1 MKKMLITLLV
11 SFAFSFNALAAVN
24 INTAT
29 QAELESLPE
38 IGPVKAKAIIDYRK
52 KNSGFKSIDE
62 LEKVDGIGA
71 VTLKNIR
78 KDVAISGKTTVV
90 DPATKKAT
98 AIKKMSDTSKKT
110 TEKKTPAKK
119 TVEDTKPKTEK
130 ATN

>member
-90 DPATKKAT
+90 APATKKAT
-98 AIKKMSDTSKKT
+98 AIKKMSDASKKT
-110 TEKKTPAKK
+110 AEKKTPAKK
-119 TVEDTKPKTEK
+119 TVVDTKPKTEK
-130 ATN
+130 TTN